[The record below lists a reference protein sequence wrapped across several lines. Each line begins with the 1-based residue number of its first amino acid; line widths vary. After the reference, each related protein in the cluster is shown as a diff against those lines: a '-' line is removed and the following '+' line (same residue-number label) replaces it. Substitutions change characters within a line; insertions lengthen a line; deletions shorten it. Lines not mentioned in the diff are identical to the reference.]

1 MREFTL
7 DARLAA
13 CAAFVRPGS
22 RLADIG
28 TDHGYLPI
36 RLLLDGVVPSAIAA
50 DIRPGP
56 LSSAKENALHY
67 GVLERMDCRLSD
79 GLALVKDGEVD
90 DITIAGMGGE
100 LILRILTDAPWAC
113 KKGMRLILQPM
124 TMAPELRRGLLKL
137 GMEITEEVA
146 VSAAGRVYSVLCV
159 EKNEKM
165 EEHDLVW
172 EYMGKLL
179 PGGEESAVYACRVLT
194 SLKAKEGGLRHTG
207 DTEQADAL
215 LKIQEQIAQRYC

>member
-1 MREFTL
+1 M
-7 DARLAA
+7 AA

-67 GVLERMDCRLSD
+67 GVAENMDCRLSD
-79 GLALVKDGEVD
+79 GLAQICDGEVE

-100 LILRILTDAPWAC
+100 LILHILTDAPWAC
-113 KKGMRLILQPM
+113 RAGMRLILQPM
-124 TMAPELRRGLLKL
+124 TMAPELRRGLVKL
-137 GMEITEEVA
+137 GLDIKEEVA
-146 VSAAGRVYSVLCV
+146 VSAAGRIYSVLCV
-159 EKNEKM
+159 EAAEQPAPR
-165 EEHDLVW
+165 DAVW
-172 EYMGKLL
+172 EYMGKL
-179 PGGEESAVYACRVLT
+179 PTGEKESALYAQRVLA
-194 SLKAKEGGLRHTG
+194 SLKAKEGGLRHMG
-207 DTEQADAL
+207 QNDQADIL
-215 LKIQEQIAQRYC
+215 RDVQKEIEKHYL

>member
-67 GVLERMDCRLSD
+67 GVEQRMDCRLSD
-79 GLALVKDGEVD
+79 GLALVNEGEAE

-100 LILRILTDAPWAC
+100 LILRILADAPWSC
-113 KKGMRLILQPM
+113 KEGMRLILQPM
-124 TMAPELRRGLLKL
+124 TMAPELRRGLLEL

-159 EKNEKM
+159 EKTENTM
-165 EEHDLVW
+165 EHDAVW
-172 EYMGKLL
+172 EYMGRLQ
-179 PGGEESAVYACRVLT
+179 PDSEESTAYARRVLT
-194 SLKAKEGGLRHTG
+194 SLKAKEGGLRHVG
-207 DTEQADAL
+207 DSVQADAL